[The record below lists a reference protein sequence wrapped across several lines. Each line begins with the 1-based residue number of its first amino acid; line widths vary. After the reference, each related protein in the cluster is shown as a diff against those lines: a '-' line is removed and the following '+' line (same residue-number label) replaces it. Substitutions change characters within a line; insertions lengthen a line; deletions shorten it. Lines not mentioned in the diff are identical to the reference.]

1 MNYYKI
7 ITTIKNISVLS
18 KVPKKKILHIHI
30 YIYISI
36 RTIDIQNN
44 NNNNNNKRRF
54 INDANKPKAPKPI
67 KLHCDFRGLRNEMV
81 NLCRKNDA
89 A

>member
-7 ITTIKNISVLS
+7 ITTTKNISVLS
-18 KVPKKKILHIHI
+18 KVPKKKILHI

-36 RTIDIQNN
+36 RTIDIQNKN

-54 INDANKPKAPKPI
+54 INDANKPTAP
-67 KLHCDFRGLRNEMV
+67 
-81 NLCRKNDA
+81 
-89 A
+89 

>member
-7 ITTIKNISVLS
+7 ITTPKNISVLS

-44 NNNNNNKRRF
+44 NNNNNNNKRRF
-54 INDANKPKAPKPI
+54 INDANKPKAP
-67 KLHCDFRGLRNEMV
+67 
-81 NLCRKNDA
+81 
-89 A
+89 